1 MTWKPVFLTS
11 DKEKAVQDIY
21 WIMVKIVLPFQYID
35 KEVYRG

>member
-11 DKEKAVQDIY
+11 DKEKVVQDIY
-21 WIMVKIVLPFQYID
+21 WTMVKIILPFQYID